1 MIVMTLIS
9 YAMPRLRG
17 IGEAPDAR
25 SQTLEIWGFWMMVL
39 SMVMIT
45 LFLTAAGAVQV
56 WLQRWQVDGVALP
69 FMATVEH
76 LQGLFWARLVSG
88 VVFLLGLVCYLC
100 SFRQRARTA
109 GAPVP
114 IVH

>member
-1 MIVMTLIS
+1 
-9 YAMPRLRG
+9 MPRLRG

-69 FMATVEH
+69 FMATMDH
-76 LQGLFWARLVSG
+76 LTVLFWARLASG
-88 VVFLLGLVCYLC
+88 VVFLFGLLCYLW
-100 SFRQRARTA
+100 SFRQRGKGLNSA
-109 GAPVP
+109 APVTA
-114 IVH
+114 

>member
-25 SQTLEIWGFWMMVL
+25 SQALEIWGFWLMVL

-45 LFLTAAGAVQV
+45 LFLTAAGAVQI
-56 WLQRWQVDGVALP
+56 WLHRWQVDGASLIIQ
-69 FMATVEH
+69 ATTTGH
-76 LQGLFWARLVSG
+76 WPPPSSNRGS
-88 VVFLLGLVCYLC
+88 
-100 SFRQRARTA
+100 RTRPGA
-109 GAPVP
+109 G
-114 IVH
+114 